1 MKKITCFGNGRF
13 CSEDDGRYCC
23 NFKLCYFGKIM
34 IDEFYILNDN
44 YFMTKDE
51 GN

>member
-1 MKKITCFGNGRF
+1 M
-13 CSEDDGRYCC
+13 EDFVQKMMDDTAATL
-23 NFKLCYFGKIM
+23 NLCYFGKIM